1 MAIQAATANIK
12 DAFFIMMLDH
22 FALVM
27 ALVAGP
33 FRLTRRMTLTAF
45 PIGRAMIHWKTMLE
59 SRTTPRR
66 GIVTLGALPFEM
78 I

>member
-1 MAIQAATANIK
+1 MTIEAATTDIK

-22 FALVM
+22 FTFVM

-33 FRLTRRMTLTAF
+33 FRTTRWMALTAF

-59 SRTTPRR
+59 SRPTPRR